1 MRTFFLGC
9 FLFSQIFAYSQ
20 EKTISFSLNE
30 SPVIELLNTLET
42 AFEVRFS
49 YSDEIL
55 SDQKIN
61 FTAKNNTLSEIISR
75 LNANSNLYFEIVSKR
90 NIIILKS
97 NPNKETYQF
106 ENQVLEEIVLK
117 NYLTRG
123 IQKRKDGSFRISPKE
138 LEILPGITEPDVFQ
152 SVQLLPG
159 VISPEETS
167 TGIHVRGGSPDQNLI
182 LWDDIKIYHSGH
194 LFGTFSAFNPYI
206 TEDVQFINKGT
217 DAKYGDRVSSV
228 IDIKTSNAIASNF
241 HGGIGLNM
249 IEADAFFEAPIIKDK
264 LSVLMSVRRSF
275 TDVIASKTYV
285 KLSDKVFQNSL
296 SNTNLTGDTNF
307 FYFDYNLKINW
318 KIAANNFMNLSYINI
333 ENELDN
339 NLSNTENIP
348 LFKDKLETEN
358 SGLSYHWNKKWS
370 DKLAHQLHIYQSKY
384 DLTFFE
390 PYAFGEQAN
399 NALQKS
405 NNVLDTG
412 LNLDFSYR
420 IIPGQSISGGYQF
433 SNNHIKYSFS
443 NSNDISSNQ
452 ILNSHALYGT
462 YHYKNEKLFDI
473 NAGVRFNYYDLIEQI
488 EFEPR
493 INFFKRLNP
502 NLNLNLTAERKTQAV
517 SQINEIV
524 SSNLTLENEF
534 WTISNNDAFPLVK
547 SLQFTGGFSYTKN
560 NWNFEIDA
568 YFKEISGLTSLNIG
582 FIDITDS
589 NVKEGESLIK
599 GVDFYLKKQ
608 FGNYKTWASYT
619 LSSVKNHFEGI
630 NEDKSF
636 SANTDITNNLYWS
649 NEYSYKKFQFALG
662 WRWHTGKPY
671 SKATEFIVND
681 EGYKILSYEAI
692 NSYRLPNYHRMDFSS
707 TYKFD
712 LLKKQNMEGK
722 LGISVLNIFNV
733 ENILNRSYTI
743 NPINNQINS
752 IDTRSLE
759 RVTNI
764 VFRIS
769 W

>member
-1 MRTFFLGC
+1 
-9 FLFSQIFAYSQ
+9 
-20 EKTISFSLNE
+20 
-30 SPVIELLNTLET
+30 
-42 AFEVRFS
+42 
-49 YSDEIL
+49 
-55 SDQKIN
+55 
-61 FTAKNNTLSEIISR
+61 
-75 LNANSNLYFEIVSKR
+75 
-90 NIIILKS
+90 
-97 NPNKETYQF
+97 
-106 ENQVLEEIVLK
+106 
-117 NYLTRG
+117 
-123 IQKRKDGSFRISPKE
+123 
-138 LEILPGITEPDVFQ
+138 
-152 SVQLLPG
+152 
-159 VISPEETS
+159 
-167 TGIHVRGGSPDQNLI
+167 VRGGSPDQNLI

-228 IDIKTSNAIASNF
+228 IDIKTSNDIASNF

-249 IEADAFFEAPIIKDK
+249 IEADAFFETPIIKDK

-307 FYFDYNLKINW
+307 FYFDYNFKINW
-318 KIAANNFMNLSYINI
+318 KIAENNFMHISYINI

-348 LFKDKLETEN
+348 VFKDKLETEN
-358 SGLSYHWNKKWS
+358 IGLSYNWDKKWS

-384 DLTFFE
+384 DLNFFE
-390 PYAFGEQAN
+390 TYAFGEQAN
-399 NALQKS
+399 NASQKS
-405 NNVLDTG
+405 NSILDIG
-412 LNLDFSYR
+412 LNLDFSYQ
-420 IIPGQSISGGYQF
+420 IAADQNLSGGYQF

-443 NSNDISSNQ
+443 NSNAISSNQ

-473 NAGVRFNYYDLIEQI
+473 HAGVRLNYYDLIEQI
-488 EFEPR
+488 AFEPR
-493 INFFKRLNP
+493 LNLFKKLNP

-517 SQINEIV
+517 SQINEIFT
-524 SSNLTLENEF
+524 SSLTLENEL
-534 WTISNNDAFPLVK
+534 WVISNNDAFPLVK

-582 FIDITDS
+582 FIDVTDS

-671 SKATEFIVND
+671 SKAT
-681 EGYKILSYEAI
+681 
-692 NSYRLPNYHRMDFSS
+692 
-707 TYKFD
+707 
-712 LLKKQNMEGK
+712 
-722 LGISVLNIFNV
+722 
-733 ENILNRSYTI
+733 
-743 NPINNQINS
+743 
-752 IDTRSLE
+752 
-759 RVTNI
+759 
-764 VFRIS
+764 
-769 W
+769 